1 MKQPDPQQGRSLS
14 LELSPAEHA
23 AILLAADEI
32 PYQIHHAATIFEFLG
47 VGHSL
52 GTFDSK
58 PDVIISICK
67 FAGRALRSIADT
79 EGNHLSDLA
88 YKLRKSKEVNHDEA

>member
-14 LELSPAEHA
+14 LELSAAEHA

-58 PDVIISICK
+58 PDVIISRL
-67 FAGRALRSIADT
+67 ASSPGARSGALPTPKAITCPIWLTSCATAR
-79 EGNHLSDLA
+79 
-88 YKLRKSKEVNHDEA
+88 R